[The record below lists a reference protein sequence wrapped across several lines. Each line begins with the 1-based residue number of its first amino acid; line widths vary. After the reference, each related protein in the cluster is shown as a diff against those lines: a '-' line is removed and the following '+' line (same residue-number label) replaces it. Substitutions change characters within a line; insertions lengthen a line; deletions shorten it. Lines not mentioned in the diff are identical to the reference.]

1 VESEEEE
8 RLIKECNDWV
18 IGQGLSEG
26 EYMYELVDEETGE
39 QLAIVDLAWP
49 NGLQEGLSK
58 PVALLI
64 DEGPETEAAVNK
76 AGYTFFTSVEALKKY
91 ISTDILTIEEVV
103 VSTCR

>member
-1 VESEEEE
+1 MESEEEE
-8 RLIKECNDWV
+8 RLIKGCNDWV

-64 DEGPETEAAVNK
+64 DEGPETESAVNK
-76 AGYTFFTSVEALKKY
+76 AGYTYFTSEESLKQY
-91 ISTDILTIEEVV
+91 IQTEVMA
-103 VSTCR
+103 SE